1 MYSFAAVSKVLPE
14 ARCSSFSVAHAA
26 ASASHFLLPLG
37 DGSSQVKDL
46 YIRFPDGS
54 LCENTRQRQDPDGS
68 FFAVAIFLPLFLIV
82 WHSEKCYN
90 QNDFTNRILFWPLV
104 LRQQGGRFFI
114 IRNRSGLSSRGPF
127 QTLCARHP

>member
-54 LCENTRQRQDPDGS
+54 LCEKTRQRQDPDWS
-68 FFAVAIFLPLFLIV
+68 FLAAAILLPPVKHAALSATTGRAVFCLGANIFFKIFSAIL
-82 WHSEKCYN
+82 
-90 QNDFTNRILFWPLV
+90 
-104 LRQQGGRFFI
+104 
-114 IRNRSGLSSRGPF
+114 
-127 QTLCARHP
+127 